1 MLSMRNVAAA
11 LTVAVSLGF
20 SAQAGAQEITGAG
33 ATFPAPAYTK
43 WGEAFKQASGIGLNY
58 QGIELGS
65 NQNVSGM
72 THLHLDIWTANS
84 TGLNVFLI
92 SPGPAEKPY
101 KLTVPTSGWSSV
113 DIPLSEFSPTVN
125 LSNVF
130 QFKFEGNGKIYLDNI
145 LFYK

>member
-1 MLSMRNVAAA
+1 MLSIRNVAAA
-11 LTVAVSLGF
+11 LTVVAGLGL
-20 SAQAGAQEITGAG
+20 AAPVGAQQITGAG

-65 NQNVSGM
+65 NQNVSSM
-72 THLHLDIWTANS
+72 THLHLDFWTANS
-84 TGLNVFLI
+84 TALNVFLI

-101 KLTVPTSGWSSV
+101 KLTVPTSGWTSIN
-113 DIPLSEFSPTVN
+113 IPLTEFAPVVDLTK
-125 LSNVF
+125 VF
-130 QFKFEGNGKIYLDNI
+130 QFKFEGNGKIYFDNI